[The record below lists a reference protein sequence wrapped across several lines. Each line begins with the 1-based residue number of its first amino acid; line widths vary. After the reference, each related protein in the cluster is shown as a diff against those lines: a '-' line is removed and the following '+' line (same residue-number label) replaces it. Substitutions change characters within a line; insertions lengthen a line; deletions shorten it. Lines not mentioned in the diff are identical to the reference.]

1 MEVEVEDCS
10 VEETTGARS
19 SMQKTSD
26 GKIVAQERYASRLP
40 SIVARQDYL
49 SGILPRIDTGGRQNC
64 DRNHG
69 IIMNNIFNDMKTAGQ
84 PNALAPASFLSV
96 LRGFLGDLCGLR
108 FALGSMRISHRG
120 SGVCSRFDLY
130 VG

>member
-1 MEVEVEDCS
+1 
-10 VEETTGARS
+10 
-19 SMQKTSD
+19 MQKTSD

-49 SGILPRIDTGGRQNC
+49 SGILPRIDAGGRQNC

-69 IIMNNIFNDMKTAGQ
+69 IIMNNIFNSKKTPRNDATTNDRRFS
-84 PNALAPASFLSV
+84 PRS
-96 LRGFLGDLCGLR
+96 LREFLGDLCGLR
-108 FALGSMRISHRG
+108 SAPDSMRISRRG
-120 SGVCSRFDLY
+120 VRSQMDLY